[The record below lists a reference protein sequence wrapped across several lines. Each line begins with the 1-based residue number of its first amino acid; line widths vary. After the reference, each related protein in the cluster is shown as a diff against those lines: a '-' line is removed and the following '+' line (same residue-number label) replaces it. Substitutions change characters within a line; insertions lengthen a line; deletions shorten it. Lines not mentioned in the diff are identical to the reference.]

1 MEVHTNNFSQQF
13 FEVSKYYIILFYINF
28 PTDFVFFSP
37 PDVDNRTYDLFT
49 LPAKKWHWRARTSAI
64 YFAQTI
70 PQGHDYQVLFST
82 SVLNLSELIGMR
94 PDLANCTKIVY
105 FHENQLIYP
114 VREIKE
120 RDCQYG
126 LNEIMTRC
134 EHLHK
139 LICNNKKKAN
149 FVPFDIL
156 QFVCRSP
163 FVQFEI

>member
-1 MEVHTNNFSQQF
+1 MCAANAIPTMAKVL
-13 FEVSKYYIILFYINF
+13 IIEAFYGGSHKQLLTTILQGINVYLEEKMKKKAIKCC
-28 PTDFVFFSP
+28 FVFTPSIFCFYCFFFLFS
-37 PDVDNRTYDLFT
+37 DIDTSTYDLFT

-70 PQGHDYQVLFST
+70 PQNHQYQILFTT

-94 PDLANCTKIVY
+94 MDLAKCRKIVY

-126 LNEIMTRC
+126 LNEIMTR
-134 EHLHK
+134 
-139 LICNNKKKAN
+139 
-149 FVPFDIL
+149 
-156 QFVCRSP
+156 
-163 FVQFEI
+163 

>member
-1 MEVHTNNFSQQF
+1 MSLQIVLI
-13 FEVSKYYIILFYINF
+13 VFYILI
-28 PTDFVFFSP
+28 S
-37 PDVDNRTYDLFT
+37 DVDANTYDLFT

-70 PQGHDYQVLFST
+70 PQNHQYEILFTT

-94 PDLANCTKIVY
+94 TDLAKCKKIVY

-126 LNEIMTRC
+126 LNEIMTRWVPIFC
-134 EHLHK
+134 FASNSIESL
-139 LICNNKKKAN
+139 NN
-149 FVPFDIL
+149 
-156 QFVCRSP
+156 SS
-163 FVQFEI
+163 